1 MTMTVL
7 EAMTMTVTMT
17 MTHTMRGLANE
28 NPAHER
34 AGFGDRVKDTAAIHG
49 HGGDQGQE
57 TDAR

>member
-17 MTHTMRGLANE
+17 VMHTMRRLADE
-28 NPAHER
+28 NPARER
-34 AGFGDRVKDTAAIHG
+34 AGSGDRVKDTAAFHG